1 MYGGV
6 AGFMARVAVFT
17 CTALPF
23 VLHAQDLHADE
34 LVAPV
39 ASRAFV
45 FGGVDAARNS
55 TFVWAG
61 ATAIPFGTL
70 GEDGPRLRAMG
81 GAGRYDYRT
90 SAVAGGR
97 NSGTIT
103 SGELMAGYH
112 KSFGATVATGY
123 IGLDVKNYSLQNA
136 DPANPE
142 SGTRAG
148 VKAALE
154 LYTRTAASWFVTT
167 YGNISSVFGSYSTRV
182 ALNHELTPGFALGIE
197 GALLGDR
204 RYDEQRGGLI
214 ATLTLPKSSLT
225 VAGGIATSADNG
237 TGAYTTISL
246 YAPF

>member
-1 MYGGV
+1 MSGRA
-6 AGFMARVAVFT
+6 AGFVASAAVLICAAFPL
-17 CTALPF
+17 A
-23 VLHAQDLHADE
+23 LHAEDLI
-34 LVAPV
+34 APV

-45 FGGVDAARNS
+45 FGGVDAGRSSA
-55 TFVWAG
+55 FVWAG

-70 GEDGPRLRAMG
+70 VEDGPRLRIMG
-81 GAGRYDYRT
+81 GIGRYDYRT
-90 SAVAGGR
+90 SATPDGR
-97 NSGTIT
+97 NSGTVS

-112 KSFGATVATGY
+112 KTFGEAIVTTY
-123 IGLDVKNYSLQNA
+123 LGLDVKNYSLQSA

-148 VKAALE
+148 IKAAIE
-154 LYTRTAASWFVTT
+154 LYTRTAANWFVTA
-167 YGNISSVFGSYSTRV
+167 YGNISSVFGNYSARV
-182 ALNHELTPGFALGIE
+182 AVHRELAPGFALGIE

-225 VAGGIATSADNG
+225 VAGGVATSADNG
-237 TGAYTTISL
+237 TGAYTTVSL

>member
-1 MYGGV
+1 MIGNTAKIV
-6 AGFMARVAVFT
+6 ARIAVSIS
-17 CTALPF
+17 ANLPF
-23 VLHAQDLHADE
+23 ALYAEE

-45 FGGVDAARNS
+45 FSGVDAGRNS

-70 GEDGPRLRAMG
+70 VEDGLRLRIMG
-81 GAGRYDYRT
+81 GFGSYDYHT
-90 SAVAGGR
+90 SATAGGT
-97 NSGTIT
+97 NSGRIS

-112 KSFGATVATGY
+112 KSFGAAVVTGY
-123 IGLDVKNYSLQNA
+123 LGLDVKHYSLQYA

-142 SGTRAG
+142 SGTHAG
-148 VKAALE
+148 IKAMIE
-154 LYTRTAASWFVTT
+154 LYARTAASWFVTA
-167 YGNISSVFGSYSTRV
+167 YGNISSVFGNYSARA
-182 ALNHELTPGFALGIE
+182 ALHHELMPGLALGVE

-204 RYDEQRGGLI
+204 RYDEQRAGLI

-225 VAGGIATSADNG
+225 VAGGVATSTDNG